1 MENSIKI
8 PEFKGQ
14 ALNTNLIIFAVEA
27 EHQTASGLNI
37 ASDEDKNQRFQK
49 GYIVSVGPD
58 CPKDSETNK
67 PLVKIGDTVW
77 FDKFKQTPFLY
88 YGEHFT
94 DVKFADLIIVE

>member
-58 CPKDSETNK
+58 CPNDAKTNE

-94 DVKFADLIIVE
+94 DVKFSDLIIVE

>member
-58 CPKDSETNK
+58 R
-67 PLVKIGDTVW
+67 
-77 FDKFKQTPFLY
+77 KQTIM
-88 YGEHFT
+88 
-94 DVKFADLIIVE
+94 K